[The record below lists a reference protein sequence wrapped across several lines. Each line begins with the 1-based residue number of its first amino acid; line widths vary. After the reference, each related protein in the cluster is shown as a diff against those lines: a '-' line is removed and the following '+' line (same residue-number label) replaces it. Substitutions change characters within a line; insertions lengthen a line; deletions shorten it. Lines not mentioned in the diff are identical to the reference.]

1 MRAHSHL
8 LMLGLALLIA
18 LFPLRLSA
26 RGDDCPKGSASLSP
40 SELVYSGAMQLNK
53 CVKGD
58 LLAYEILFNCLIIVY
73 HADRH
78 NYNIVVWPY
87 M

>member
-40 SELVYSGAMQLNK
+40 SELAYSGAMQLK
-53 CVKGD
+53 QMCQGRSP
-58 LLAYEILFNCLIIVY
+58 CL
-73 HADRH
+73 
-78 NYNIVVWPY
+78 
-87 M
+87 